1 MTRVLEGV
9 RVLEVAAWTFVPA
22 AGAVLADWGADVVK
36 IEQPG
41 AGDPQRGLVTSAL
54 MGGDAANVNYLIEQP
69 NRNKRSLTVDLKSP
83 GGKELLLK
91 LAARSDVFLT
101 NWLEPARRK
110 VGIDV
115 DDIRAVNPS
124 IVYVRGSSHGPAGP
138 ESHKGSFDSAAVW
151 SRSGVASVITQ
162 PGEYPVVQPAA
173 YNDLA
178 GGQTIAGGIAA
189 ALLHRERTGQGL
201 VVDVSLLGLGMW
213 LMSAEII
220 SARAYGITEPVPRN
234 ARGKTPNPLVANY
247 KTRDGRYL
255 QLMML
260 QSDRYWPEFCRT
272 VQRPEWV
279 EEYPDA
285 TARYLR
291 RRELI
296 GLLDEVFAGRDLA
309 EWRTILG
316 TMEGAWAAVQTPYE
330 VAEDPQAL
338 ANAYAQTVHKGDLEF
353 PLITNPVQFDG
364 AAPELTP
371 APEVGQ
377 HTEEILL
384 ELGYSWED
392 ITALQD
398 TGAV

>member
-1 MTRVLEGV
+1 MTGV
-9 RVLEVAAWTFVPA
+9 MTGIRVLEVAAWTFVPA

-36 IEQPG
+36 VEQPG
-41 AGDPQRGLVTSAL
+41 SGDPQRGLVASAL
-54 MGGDAANVNYLIEQP
+54 MGGDADNVNYLIEQP
-69 NRNKRSLTVDLKSP
+69 NRNKRSVTIDLKSP
-83 GGKELLLK
+83 GGREVLLK
-91 LAARSDVFLT
+91 LAAGSDVFLT

-115 DDIRAVNPS
+115 EDIRAVNPS

-138 ESHKGSFDSAAVW
+138 DSHRGSFDSAAVW
-151 SRSGVASVITQ
+151 SRSGVASVITP

-189 ALLHRERTGQGL
+189 ALLRRERTGETS

-220 SARAYGITEPVPRN
+220 SARSYGITTPVPRN

-247 KTRDGRYL
+247 RTRDGRFV

-260 QSDRYWPEFCRT
+260 QSDRYWPDFCHT
-272 VQRPEWV
+272 VGRPEWV
-279 EEYPDA
+279 ADFPDA

-291 RRELI
+291 RRELV
-296 GLLDEVFAGRDLA
+296 GLLDDEFAARDLA
-309 EWRTILG
+309 EWRSVLAG
-316 TMEGAWAAVQTPYE
+316 LEGAWAVVQTPYE
-330 VAEDPQAL
+330 VAEDPQAA
-338 ANAYAQTVHKGDLEF
+338 ANAYAQTVRKGDLEF
-353 PLITNPVQFDG
+353 PLISNPVQFDG
-364 AAPELTP
+364 AAPPLTP

-377 HTEEILL
+377 HTEEVLL
-384 ELGYSWED
+384 ELGYSWDE
-392 ITALQD
+392 IAGLAER
-398 TGAV
+398 GAV